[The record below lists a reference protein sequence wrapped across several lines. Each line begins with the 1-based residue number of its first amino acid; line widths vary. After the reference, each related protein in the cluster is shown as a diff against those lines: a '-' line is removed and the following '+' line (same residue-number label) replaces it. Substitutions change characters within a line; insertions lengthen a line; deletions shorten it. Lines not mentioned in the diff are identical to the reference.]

1 MKIKRKLLAFL
12 MMFAMVFSMMP
23 GLAMADTTTD
33 ATVYVSISKYGQF
46 VDDKDGND
54 VAMVPVKLTG
64 QNAYTLDD
72 ALEAVHDTYYEG
84 GSATG
89 YSVSD
94 TDYGLS
100 LDKMWGDTS
109 GMFGYQINN
118 GTVTVYNLE
127 QAVEDGDRIDAY
139 INQSSYPD
147 NEGYAYFD
155 VNNAE
160 IKAGESVSLTL
171 KYASG
176 YDTSWNTVY
185 SPCEGAV
192 ITLNGTAQSVTTD
205 AEGKATVKFSK
216 AGEYVVSATKTKTVG
231 ENDVT
236 AITAPVCKVT
246 VLPDATFTVPS
257 NAKLTVGTI
266 SKYYVFTEVQPTE
279 VRTDKT
285 AGTSTYYYNLT
296 NNKGYA
302 YRVEG
307 DNYITN
313 IGYVTKKANT
323 AVEINVTQA
332 QLQPEGKTTKTVDRV
347 YSNNNGSNV
356 ADVFLNINSQGY
368 LKLDKAG
375 DTYQIVNLRCWQPVG
390 NTSSNYY
397 LEPDYHYTVVNENG
411 KASND
416 VVTVDENGKLTA
428 VGKGTAIV
436 LVTYDS
442 MIADYGSGNAYSGF
456 YGAIWPENTGV
467 FVVSVGAE
475 ESGITTGMTLNADL
489 NNPNKGKAAG
499 SALDAEHDVIY
510 YIGEKGEYTFTPET
524 AGCMV
529 SVANPTVKSTMTFSG
544 FTNVR
549 ANDDGSYS
557 VPLTQGRNIVKITK
571 NGKAEYQVITAKR
584 VTVTVNNGDPVKPG
598 DKVTVKFDTVFHPN
612 NKIAGLYNYTAYMV
626 YTNVDGYE
634 GKMVAGSGSSYTFA
648 SSEKAQTISD
658 FATLGMV
665 GSGMMQKP
673 GATMGAELTIPADY
687 DGNTFTLSGGAIW
700 FGGWGDFAGN
710 HRGITWESGK
720 NANLSAGSP
729 YAYLGKLPD
738 IEIPITVT
746 TSELDNITLET
757 AGVKTAYYS
766 GDTFDTTGL
775 VVTAKYKD
783 NKTQKINNYTVSPE
797 VLTADTEEVTISYN
811 GKTAVI
817 PVDVTPLKVT
827 KIEVTTPPAKTS
839 YEAGERFNPTGM
851 VVTATYNS
859 GKTAAINDYTYAPTG
874 ELKESDTQMTIT
886 YAGDNGVDNLAVATT
901 PITVTAASSTT
912 PGDNSITVKF
922 TLLGDKYHN
931 SDKDGEIHTLKADNL
946 ETWIAEK
953 KVVVPSGSYVI
964 DVVEKALN
972 AAGIPYENPTGNYIT
987 EIKGLGEFS
996 NGNTSGWMYTLNGK
1010 HPSLGVAEQKVKH
1023 GDVIVFHYTD
1033 DYTVEESSENWNGG
1047 SVDVTDKAVEK
1058 VINLINAIGTVDE
1071 NSGNAIQAAREAYD
1085 ALSNEQKAMVTN
1097 YNVLTAAEK
1106 AYAELGESNINFT
1119 DVPTGFWA
1127 EDAIAFVVENGL
1139 FQGTT
1144 STTFEPNTEMS
1155 RAMLVTV
1162 LWRLDGEPTP
1172 TAANTF
1178 ADVKNGVYY
1187 TDAVAWANEKG
1198 IVTGYTA
1205 TQFGSNDNVTR
1216 EQMATIMYR
1225 YAVMKG
1231 LDTTVGADTNLL
1243 SYKDANQISAYAM
1256 DALTWANGAGI
1267 ITGRTADTL
1276 VPQGDSTRAEVATI
1290 MMRFVNIYAE

>member
-1 MKIKRKLLAFL
+1 MKIKRKILAFL

-46 VDDKDGND
+46 VDDKAGND
-54 VAMVPVKLTG
+54 VALVPVELTG
-64 QNAYTLDD
+64 KTAYNLDD
-72 ALEAVHDTYYEG
+72 ALEAAHDKYYTGGAAEG
-84 GSATG
+84 YSAT
-89 YSVSD
+89 D
-94 TDYGLS
+94 TEFGLALS
-100 LDKMWGDTS
+100 KLWGDTS

-118 GTVTVYNLE
+118 GSVTVNNLE
-127 QAVEDGDRIDAY
+127 QSVKDGDRIDAY
-139 INQSSYPD
+139 INQSSYPN

-155 VNNAE
+155 VNNTE
-160 IKAGESVSLTL
+160 IQAGQSLNLTL

-176 YDTSWNTVY
+176 YDESWNTVY

-205 AEGKATVKFSK
+205 AEGKATVTFSK

-257 NAKLTVGTI
+257 NAKITLGTI
-266 SKYYVFTEVQPTE
+266 SKYYVFTEVEPTA
-279 VRTDKT
+279 VKTDKT

-302 YRVEG
+302 YRIEG
-307 DNYITN
+307 DNYVTN
-313 IGYVTKKANT
+313 IGYFTKKANHAT
-323 AVEINVTQA
+323 EVTQA
-332 QLQPEGKTTKTVDRV
+332 QLQPEGKTPTTVDRV
-347 YSNNNGSNV
+347 YKNNGGTNV
-356 ADVFLNINSQGY
+356 ADVLLNINPQGY
-368 LKLDKAG
+368 LKLNKAG

-390 NTSSNYY
+390 NTTSNYY

-442 MIADYGSGNAYSGF
+442 MIADYGSSNTYSGF
-456 YGAIWPENTGV
+456 YSAIWPENTGV

-475 ESGITTGMTLNADL
+475 ESGITTGMTVNADL
-489 NNPNKGKAAG
+489 NTPNKGKSAG
-499 SALDAEHDVIY
+499 TAIDAEHDVIY
-510 YIGEKGEYTFTPET
+510 YTGETGEYNFTPET
-524 AGCMV
+524 TGCMV
-529 SVANPTVKSTMTFSG
+529 SVANPTVKNAMTFNG
-544 FTNVR
+544 FKNVR

-571 NGKAEYQVITAKR
+571 NGKAEYQVITAKK

-598 DKVTVKFDTVFHPN
+598 DTITIKFDTVYHPV
-612 NKIAGLYNYTAYMV
+612 NKLAGLYNYAAYMV
-626 YTNVDGYE
+626 YTQVDGYE
-634 GKMVAGSGSSYTFA
+634 GQMAGNGGSQYTFA
-648 SSEKAQTISD
+648 SNESAQTISN
-658 FATLGMV
+658 LGSV
-665 GSGMMQKP
+665 GTKGSGWMAQP
-673 GATMGAELTIPADY
+673 GFVLGDTLKVPADY
-687 DGNTFTLSGGAIW
+687 EGNTFTLSGGALYYGG
-700 FGGWGDFAGN
+700 FGSYAGE
-710 HRGITWESGK
+710 HRTITWESGK
-720 NANLSAGSP
+720 PVNTQAGTP
-729 YAYLGKLPD
+729 AAYLGSLPD

-746 TSELDNITLET
+746 TSELESISLNTTD
-757 AGVKTAYYS
+757 VKTDYYG
-766 GDTFDTTGL
+766 GDSFDTTGL

-783 NKTQKINNYTVSPE
+783 GKTQKINNYTVSPE
-797 VLTADTEEVTISYN
+797 VLTEDTEEVTIAYN
-811 GKTAVI
+811 GKTATI
-817 PVDVTPLKVT
+817 PVDVTALTVTEIKV
-827 KIEVTTPPAKTS
+827 VTPPTTTE
-839 YEAGERFNPTGM
+839 YEAGERFDPTGM
-851 VVTATYNS
+851 VVKVTYNS
-859 GKTAAINDYTYAPTG
+859 GKTAVTNNYTYAPTG
-874 ELKESDTQMTIT
+874 ELSESDTEMTIT
-886 YAGDNGVDNLAVATT
+886 YAGNNGVDNLAAATT
-901 PITVTAASSTT
+901 PIKVNAASNPT
-912 PGDNSITVKF
+912 PGDNNVTVKF
-922 TLLGDKYHN
+922 TLLGDTCHN
-931 SDKDGEIHTLKADNL
+931 SDKDGEVHTLQAGNL

-996 NGNTSGWMYTLNGK
+996 NGGSSGWMYTLNGK
-1010 HPSLGVAEQKVKH
+1010 HPNFGVAEQKVKH

-1033 DYTVEESSENWNGG
+1033 DYTVEEGSENWGGG
-1047 SVDVTDKAVEK
+1047 SVVVTDKAVEK
-1058 VINLINAIGTVDE
+1058 VINLIDAIGTVDE
-1071 NSGNAIQAAREAYD
+1071 NSGDEIQAAREAYN
-1085 ALSNEQKAMVTN
+1085 ALTAEQKAMVTN

-1106 AYAELGESNINFT
+1106 AYAELSESDINFT
-1119 DVPTGFWA
+1119 DVPAGFWA

-1144 STTFEPNTEMS
+1144 PTTFEPNTEMS

-1162 LWRLDGEPTP
+1162 LWRLDGEPAP
-1172 TAANTF
+1172 TATNNF

-1205 TQFGSNDNVTR
+1205 TQFGPNDNVTR

-1243 SYKDANQISAYAM
+1243 SYKDANQISDYAM
-1256 DALTWANGAGI
+1256 DSLAWANGAGI

-1276 VPQGDSTRAEVATI
+1276 APQGDSTRAEVATI
-1290 MMRFVNIYAE
+1290 MMRFVDLYAE